1 MNLENLSLVELDAQ
15 EVQEIQGGDNP
26 FSSIWHEVEKHA
38 TINYLVATHAT
49 KTVLGFLAG
58 VGDGIRDGM
67 N

>member
-1 MNLENLSLVELDAQ
+1 MNLEKLNLVELDYK
-15 EVQEIQGGDNP
+15 EVELVQGGDNP

-38 TINYLVATHAT
+38 TINYLVATAAT